1 MMDCKQRLLM
11 KYLESRQTGF
21 TSRCG
26 STKVAFNIL
35 ATATASHILEARE
48 KGSQHR
54 SHSLF
59 TE

>member
-1 MMDCKQRLLM
+1 M